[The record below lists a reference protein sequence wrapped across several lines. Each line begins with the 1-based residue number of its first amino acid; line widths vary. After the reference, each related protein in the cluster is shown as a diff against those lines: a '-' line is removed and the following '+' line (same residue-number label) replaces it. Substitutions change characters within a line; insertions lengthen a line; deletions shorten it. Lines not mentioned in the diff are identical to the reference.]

1 MQYRADID
9 GLRAV
14 AVVPVVLYHAH
25 VSIFSGG
32 FTGVDIFFVI
42 SGFLIT
48 SIIASEIAADKF
60 SIVNFYERRIRRIF
74 PALFAVLFVSCL
86 LAIWLLLP
94 SQFEIFGKSVAAT
107 ALFASNI
114 LFWTE
119 TGYFAAPASANPLLH
134 TWSLA
139 VEEQF
144 YLVFPIL
151 LLCIHRWFGGRW
163 ILWLVLLTIGSF
175 ALSLWGVINKPS
187 ATFYLAPTRAWELL
201 IGSLL
206 ALGAFPTLR
215 NRFVM
220 EGLALLGMGL
230 IAWGVFGLSAG
241 DPFPGFNAL
250 FPCVGTALVIYAGQ
264 GSPTVVSK
272 VLGSRGPVFIG
283 LISYSLYLWHW
294 PLLVFGQIW
303 AVYELTTAQ
312 TTVIVAASFL
322 AAYIS
327 WKYIEAPFRKKDAVF
342 KRLGLF
348 AAAGTLTV
356 LCIAFGVHAAASKGW
371 PQRVSAKSIEITSY
385 TDSHNPR
392 RLECLMYPGNIV
404 QEPCIYGASVDPT
417 YAVWGDS
424 HGDSTI
430 YGIGQVA
437 EANLQSVLFLGS
449 AGCPPIVVV
458 RVENFGCVEEN
469 SRALQRLVE
478 NETVKTVILV
488 ARWSV
493 YVEGRAVDL
502 GPAERADQ
510 KPVRF
515 TSPAGTPLNREE
527 RIAGFKAGLSQTV
540 AALHKAG
547 KRVVLVYPIPEI
559 GYDVPTT
566 LAQLEASGRAASEF
580 TQSIDLYWGRQK
592 AVFDTLDGIA
602 GTDRNMVRLYPHKT
616 LCPADTC
623 LTYSNGAPLY
633 RDDDHLSLAGAEF
646 VAPMFESLF
655 ADSSIRGDNLA
666 D

>member
-1 MQYRADID
+1 M
-9 GLRAV
+9 
-14 AVVPVVLYHAH
+14 VPVVLYHAD
-25 VSIFSGG
+25 VGAFSGG
-32 FTGVDIFFVI
+32 FTGVDVFFVI

-48 SIIASEIAADKF
+48 SIIAGEIAADKF

-151 LLCIHRWFGGRW
+151 LLCLHRWFGGRW
-163 ILWLVLLTIGSF
+163 ILWLVLLMIASF
-175 ALSLWGVINKPS
+175 ALSLWGVVNKPS

-206 ALGAFPTLR
+206 ALGAFPTMR
-215 NRFVM
+215 NRLM
-220 EGLALLGMGL
+220 TEGLALLGIGL

-241 DPFPGFNAL
+241 DPFPGLNAL
-250 FPCVGTALVIYAGQ
+250 FPCVGAALLIYAGQ
-264 GSPTVVSK
+264 GSPTSVSK

-303 AVYELTTAQ
+303 AVYELTAVQ
-312 TTVIVAASFL
+312 TTAIVAASFL
-322 AAYIS
+322 AAFIS
-327 WKYIEAPFRKKDAVF
+327 WKYVEAPFRKKDAVF
-342 KRLGLF
+342 KRTGLF
-348 AAAGTLTV
+348 VAAGALTAV
-356 LCIAFGVHAAASKGW
+356 CIAFGVHAVASQGW

-385 TDSHNPR
+385 TESHNPR
-392 RLECLMYPGNIV
+392 RLECLVYPGNPV
-404 QEPCIYGASVDPT
+404 EEPCVYGASVDPS

-437 EANLQSVLFLGS
+437 AANAQSVLFLGS
-449 AGCPPIVVV
+449 AGCPPIVVI
-458 RVENFGCVEEN
+458 RVESFGCVDEN
-469 SRALQRLVE
+469 ALALQRLVE
-478 NETVKTVILV
+478 SDTVRTVILV

-502 GPAERADQ
+502 GPAERVGQ

-515 TSPAGTPLNREE
+515 TSAAGTPLSREE
-527 RIAGFKAGLSQTV
+527 RIAGFKAGLNQTV
-540 AALHKAG
+540 EALHKVG

-566 LAQLEASGRAASEF
+566 LAQLEASGRSASDF
-580 TQSIDLYWGRQK
+580 TRSIDLYWGRQE
-592 AVFDTLDGIA
+592 AVFETLDGIA
-602 GTDRNMVRLYPHKT
+602 GTGGNLVRLYPHKA
-616 LCPADTC
+616 LCPGNTC

-646 VAPMFESLF
+646 IAPMFEQLF
-655 ADSSIRGDNLA
+655 AEPSIAEPAIANNNPA
-666 D
+666 N